1 MIMPDKFSIEAHDLK
16 KIYRRGIE
24 EIPAVNGVSLNIG
37 QGEFISFVGP
47 SGSGKTTL
55 INILGCLDNP
65 SSGRLRVDGRDI
77 FTEGRTLSEAD
88 LTRVRRDLFGYV
100 FQKFYL
106 IPTLT
111 VLENVVL
118 PFTFYKKP
126 GAEKG
131 VDEILKM
138 LGIDHRKHHLPG
150 QISGGEMQRVAIAR
164 ALVNKPRILLAD
176 EPTGNLDTRRSSEI
190 GVLLRELNKW
200 EGLTVILVTHNPN
213 LAQMANRSVELRDG
227 MIYTGAEACKPDEG
241 CA

>member
-1 MIMPDKFSIEAHDLK
+1 MPDKFSIEAHDLK
-16 KIYRRGIE
+16 KIYRRGSE
-24 EIPAVNGVSLNIG
+24 EIPAVNGVSLNIN

-77 FTEGRTLSEAD
+77 FTDGRTLSEAD
-88 LTRVRRDLFGYV
+88 LTRIRRDLFGYV

-111 VLENVVL
+111 VLENVAL

-190 GVLLRELNKW
+190 GVLLGELNKW

-213 LAQMANRSVELRDG
+213 LAQMAHRSVELRDG
-227 MIYTGAEACKPDEG
+227 MIYTGAEACRPDEG

>member
-1 MIMPDKFSIEAHDLK
+1 MTDKFSIAAHDLK
-16 KIYRRGIE
+16 KIYRRGSE
-24 EIPAVNGVSLNIG
+24 EIPAVNGVSLSIKP
-37 QGEFISFVGP
+37 GEFISFVGP

-65 SSGRLRVDGRDI
+65 STGRLRVDGRDI
-77 FTEGRTLSEAD
+77 FSEGKTLSEAD

-111 VLENVVL
+111 VLENVAL

-126 GAEKG
+126 GAEQG
-131 VDEILKM
+131 VDGILKM
-138 LGIDHRKHHLPG
+138 LGIDHRRHHLPG

-176 EPTGNLDTRRSSEI
+176 EPTGNLDTKRSSEI
-190 GVLLRELNKW
+190 GVLLGELNKR

-213 LAQMANRSVELRDG
+213 LARMAHRSVELRDG
-227 MIYTGAEACKPDEG
+227 MVYDGPETCVPDER

>member
-1 MIMPDKFSIEAHDLK
+1 MPDKFSIEAHDLK

-77 FTEGRTLSEAD
+77 FTEGKTLSEAD
-88 LTRVRRDLFGYV
+88 LTRIRRDLFGYV

-126 GAEKG
+126 GAEEG

-138 LGIDHRKHHLPG
+138 LGIDHRKQHLPG

-227 MIYTGAEACKPDEG
+227 KIYTGAEACKPDEG

>member
-1 MIMPDKFSIEAHDLK
+1 MTDKFSIEAHDLK
-16 KIYRRGIE
+16 KIYRRGSE
-24 EIPAVNGVSLNIG
+24 EIPAVNGVSLNIS

-88 LTRVRRDLFGYV
+88 LTRIRRDLFGYV

-190 GVLLRELNKW
+190 GVLLGELNKW

-213 LAQMANRSVELRDG
+213 LAQMAHRSVELRDG
-227 MIYTGAEACKPDEG
+227 MIYTGAQACKPDEG